1 MIQIRIETFNNRF
14 INVFTLFLETFGQF
28 SRRRQRRDKVQQ
40 GMSPSGLISQ
50 TNADDWML
58 ACRKMDRSL
67 WITDYPPPSFHLVLR
82 PTSFRRPQTA
92 PFLPPPTARPS
103 FSCST
108 SLPRR
113 LSTSETSGREEKEKG
128 PHSKAA
134 STGNLPHAY
143 VAACLSFLSS
153 RFERSLRQ
161 RQPNPPRYSP
171 AYRRSDAI
179 SMTGDVQAL
188 IRGVK

>member
-82 PTSFRRPQTA
+82 PTSFSRPQTA

-143 VAACLSFLSS
+143 VAASA
-153 RFERSLRQ
+153 
-161 RQPNPPRYSP
+161 SP
-171 AYRRSDAI
+171 FSPLG
-179 SMTGDVQAL
+179 S
-188 IRGVK
+188 RGVCVNDSRIRRDTRRPIGDRTRSRWPVTSRH